1 MATIN
6 YMTEEG
12 LDQLKIEIQTLKT
25 KGRAEMAQ
33 MIKEAREKGDL
44 SENAEYDAAKEAQ
57 GLLEL
62 KISQLEE
69 ILANAR
75 VMDTA
80 KIDTSKVSVL
90 TTVRVFHMGLKKEIE
105 YTLVTEK
112 EADLK
117 QNKISVSSPIG
128 KGLLGRKVGEEV
140 EIQVPAGKLGMK
152 ILDIRI

>member
-1 MATIN
+1 
-6 YMTEEG
+6 MTEEG